1 MNELE
6 RIHDNVSRVELESS
20 MALTLSREM
29 DRQMCE
35 LRKTTGRIDH
45 RGDRQDKQ
53 IYNLLNFTSN
63 LEKQISKI
71 SQDLTALQRSIED
84 RKSLEGRINT
94 IEKKVAWEGKNIAE
108 LYARLGRKEEA
119 KEVHK

>member
-35 LRKTTGRIDH
+35 LRKTTSRLDH

-53 IYNLLNFTSN
+53 IYNLLNVTSN

-108 LYARLGRKEEA
+108 LYARYGGKAE
-119 KEVHK
+119 